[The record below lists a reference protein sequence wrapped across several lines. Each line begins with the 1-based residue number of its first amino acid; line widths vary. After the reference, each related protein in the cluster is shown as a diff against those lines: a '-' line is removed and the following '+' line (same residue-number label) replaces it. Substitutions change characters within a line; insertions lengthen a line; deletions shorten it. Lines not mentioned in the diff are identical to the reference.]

1 MTMLARM
8 SWLELKLFLREPLT
22 VLFALVLPML
32 VLFVMGGVFGNDADP
47 EFYRGIGAMD
57 YYVPAY
63 VALVTASVG
72 LISLPAHIAGN
83 RERGVLKRYHASGVP
98 AWVVVGSEVVVT
110 FVIAAVSAA
119 VLVTLAVPIYG
130 IAAPDSWLLV
140 LAGFALSAL
149 VFASLGVLLGAVIP
163 SSRAAQALGV
173 MLWFVMLMLG
183 GAGPP
188 PEVLTGFIG
197 TVGEVTPLRY
207 TVRVM
212 QDGWLALDAGLSWLI
227 AGGIMFV
234 SAVLGFTEDTWSEL
248 FQRAGLTYERPK
260 LVLYNGSTPTAC
272 GFGSAASGPF
282 YCPGDLKVYIDLD
295 FFSELH
301 RLGASGDFAQAYV
314 ISHEVAHHVQN
325 LLGTMNKV
333 DRVRRNSSKADANAL
348 SVRLELQ
355 ADCYAGVWAHHAQKE
370 FDILERGDI
379 EEGLDAASAV
389 GDDRLQRMSGR
400 GVHPESFTHGTSRQR
415 ADWFRNGLKN
425 GSVEAC
431 NTFG

>member
-32 VLFVMGGVFGNDADP
+32 VLFVMGGVFGNDVDP

-63 VALVTASVG
+63 IALVTASVG

-119 VLVTLAVPIYG
+119 VLVALAVPIYG
-130 IAAPDSWLLV
+130 TAPPDSWLLV

-197 TVGEVTPLRY
+197 TVGELTPLRY

-227 AGGIMFV
+227 AGGTIFV
-234 SAVLGFTEDTWSEL
+234 SAVL
-248 FQRAGLTYERPK
+248 
-260 LVLYNGSTPTAC
+260 
-272 GFGSAASGPF
+272 
-282 YCPGDLKVYIDLD
+282 
-295 FFSELH
+295 
-301 RLGASGDFAQAYV
+301 
-314 ISHEVAHHVQN
+314 
-325 LLGTMNKV
+325 
-333 DRVRRNSSKADANAL
+333 AL
-348 SVRLELQ
+348 RFLRWE
-355 ADCYAGVWAHHAQKE
+355 
-370 FDILERGDI
+370 
-379 EEGLDAASAV
+379 
-389 GDDRLQRMSGR
+389 
-400 GVHPESFTHGTSRQR
+400 
-415 ADWFRNGLKN
+415 
-425 GSVEAC
+425 
-431 NTFG
+431 